1 MVQDNL
7 VLESPVLFEKK
18 LKKFFSN
25 EFIIV
30 SLPLKTEKGN

>member
-1 MVQDNL
+1 MSSYNFIQYNDI
-7 VLESPVLFEKK
+7 LFTKI

-30 SLPLKTEKGN
+30 SLWLEIKKGK